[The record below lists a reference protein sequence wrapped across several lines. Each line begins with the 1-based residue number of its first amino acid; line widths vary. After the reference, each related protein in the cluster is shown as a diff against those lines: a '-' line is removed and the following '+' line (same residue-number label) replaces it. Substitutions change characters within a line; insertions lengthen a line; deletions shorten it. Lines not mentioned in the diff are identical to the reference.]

1 MWTIESP
8 GLRKA
13 AIEQRRAMWIRAASC
28 RQRFIDVVAGDE
40 RGQVLP
46 WAALMMVMIM
56 GASAFSIDLGHA
68 LLVRKQLQASADA
81 AALAGAQHLADGSY
95 QSVAMSYSAAGS
107 QNGYGGYTV
116 STPVITTRCSST
128 VAGWGIPCTA
138 TSPNVVTV
146 QQTAQVNTFFAS
158 LLGYKTL
165 TVTATSAAAKGLK
178 PVAANVAIVLDTTYS
193 MTLYDSNC
201 GATQLQCAENAI
213 GIILQGLDPSLDNV
227 SLFTFPAMD
236 ASTVQNDYNCSGQ
249 QATGE
254 PYTFPPVN
262 ATSLQTMPI
271 TVTSYGGG
279 WGWGWGQPTTTTVQ
293 TTYQITGFANDFR
306 TSDSAQSLNSSS
318 NIVNA
323 VGQSQGCPGV
333 QPNDTQNTYFAATI
347 YQAQAALVAQQ
358 QANPGTANVMVILSD
373 GNATAVNNSYF
384 QDMNT
389 QASPGPAVN
398 NTSNG
403 IYPNLKGQCG
413 QAVDAALYAT
423 NYTSGSKADGTT
435 VFTIAYGSPSYSQG
449 GGYYGNQG
457 NCASDIGAGQ
467 HPNITPC
474 QDMQEMSSG
483 WLASPQDKSH
493 FYSDYYDA
501 AQGDAGCQAA
511 DQNNTITSLN
521 DIAKAIVTQL
531 MEVRLISPNTP

>member
-1 MWTIESP
+1 MWTTERP
-8 GLRKA
+8 EQRKA
-13 AIEQRRAMWIRAASC
+13 VIEPRRAMGLGAAS
-28 RQRFIDVVAGDE
+28 RAQRFLNAVTGDE

-46 WAALMMVMIM
+46 WAALMMVLVM

-68 LLVRKQLQASADA
+68 MLVRKQLQASADA
-81 AALAGAQHLADGSY
+81 AALAGAQHLADGTY
-95 QSVAMSYSAAGS
+95 QSVAASYSASGS

-116 STPVITTRCSST
+116 SAPVISTRCSST

-138 TSPNVVTV
+138 SNPNVVTV
-146 QQTAQVNTFFAS
+146 QQTATVNTFFAS

-165 TVTATSAAAKGLK
+165 TVTAVSAAAKGLK

-201 GATQLQCAENAI
+201 GGTQLQCAENAI
-213 GIILQGLDPSLDNV
+213 GVILKGLDPSLDNV
-227 SLFTFPAMD
+227 SLFTFPAMN
-236 ASTVQNDYNCSGQ
+236 ASTVQNDYDCSGQ

-271 TVTSYGGG
+271 TVTTYGG
-279 WGWGWGQPTTTTVQ
+279 WGGWGTPTTTTIQ
-293 TTYQITGFANDFR
+293 TTYQITGFSNDFR
-306 TSDSAQSLNSSS
+306 TSDAAQSLNSSS

-323 VGQSQGCPGV
+323 IGQSQGCPGV
-333 QPNDTQNTYFAATI
+333 QPNSTQNTYFASTI

-358 QANPGTANVMVILSD
+358 QANPGTANVMIILSD
-373 GNATAVNNSYF
+373 GNATAVSNSYF

-389 QASPGPAVN
+389 QTSPGPAVN

-403 IYPNLKGQCG
+403 IYPNLVGQCG
-413 QAVDAALYAT
+413 QAVNAALYAT
-423 NYTSGSKADGTT
+423 NYTSGGKADGTT
-435 VFTIAYGSPSYSQG
+435 VFTIAYGSPSYSQAG
-449 GGYYGNQG
+449 GRYGNQG

-467 HPNITPC
+467 YPNITPC
-474 QDMQEMSSG
+474 QDMQDMSSG
-483 WLASPQDKSH
+483 WLATPQNTSH
-493 FYSDYYDA
+493 FYSDYFDA

-511 DQNNTITSLN
+511 DQNNTITNLN
-521 DIAKAIVTQL
+521 DIAKAVVTQL